1 MKRFLPWLLPA
12 LVAAIG
18 LLAID
23 VPPGPIVKYGAYF
36 ALAIALPGTLL
47 LRAAWRSTG
56 NWGEDLGLGSVVGAA
71 WQLIGWAV
79 FTALGWQRWLIIWPA
94 LVLVAFAAVR
104 RLRENWRITQPTP
117 LPVAWTWGLA
127 VASAVVLGATTLGV
141 MAFHEPPP
149 QGSAYYQDLL
159 YHLSMVN
166 ELIRAVP
173 PELPQVAGERLEYHW
188 FANADMAA
196 AADIT
201 RLNPVIVLFR
211 LWLLPWLVVALLVCS
226 TLARTVSRAWWTGV
240 LAALA
245 LAAPQL
251 YLFFDTSANLSA
263 PLSFLS
269 PSQTFGMVACVA
281 AAILL
286 IDLLFPRNVRRSVGP
301 DPQFFGRKR
310 VGTWVVAVGLV
321 VLGGGAKPTV
331 LPILVGAVGLAAV
344 VLLVQDRRV
353 PVRAVV
359 AGVMLVVVGAATML
373 TVAGSTSGS
382 GLQFLAVLKSSGD
395 YAAATGDTTP
405 AGEGGL
411 VVPALAQG
419 AVAGTL
425 VLLIVLLINQ
435 ATAVVGFGVLKRRN
449 PVAWFLAGG
458 LIAGWAGYLLID
470 HPSVSESYFIH
481 TAIPFSLAAA
491 GWLAA
496 TLVRDLP
503 ARTRIYALAGGLVLG
518 AIFAAALMLADAKPV
533 GSPGH
538 QLLLVARPLLVV
550 PVLAG
555 LWWLLRQ
562 RPGAGLVVVLALL
575 AVVPIKSFLQSAVHG
590 DTERAQTFTAAR
602 WWVYP
607 DEESAARWLA
617 KNSAPT
623 DVVAANTWCR
633 PAGKQTPGCDARG
646 YIVTGIA
653 GRRTLIEG
661 WAYTNQAMA
670 EQGVGGRRYT
680 EQPSP
685 WPERVALTN
694 QALATPTPDVLRRL
708 REEYDVRWLYAD
720 ARDGTVSPALDRL
733 ALLRHSVGKVRIYD
747 LGE

>member
-1 MKRFLPWLLPA
+1 
-12 LVAAIG
+12 
-18 LLAID
+18 
-23 VPPGPIVKYGAYF
+23 
-36 ALAIALPGTLL
+36 
-47 LRAAWRSTG
+47 
-56 NWGEDLGLGSVVGAA
+56 
-71 WQLIGWAV
+71 
-79 FTALGWQRWLIIWPA
+79 
-94 LVLVAFAAVR
+94 
-104 RLRENWRITQPTP
+104 
-117 LPVAWTWGLA
+117 
-127 VASAVVLGATTLGV
+127 
-141 MAFHEPPP
+141 
-149 QGSAYYQDLL
+149 
-159 YHLSMVN
+159 MVN
-166 ELIRAVP
+166 ELMRSVP

-211 LWLLPWLVVALLVCS
+211 LWLLPWLVVALLVCA

-281 AAILL
+281 AAVFL
-286 IDLLFPRNVRRSVGP
+286 IELLFRDGP
-301 DPQFFGRKR
+301 GAL
-310 VGTWVVAVGLV
+310 WVVTFAVA
-321 VLGGGAKPTV
+321 VLGGGSKPTV

-344 VLLVQDRRV
+344 FLLVQDRRV

-435 ATAVVGFGVLKRRN
+435 ATAVVGFGVLKQRD

-518 AIFAAALMLADAKPV
+518 TIFAAALMLADAKPV

-550 PVLAG
+550 LVLAG

-562 RPGAGLVVVLALL
+562 RSGAGLVVVLALL

-617 KNSAPT
+617 KNSAPA

-694 QALATPTPDVLRRL
+694 QALAAPTPDVLRRL

>member
-1 MKRFLPWLLPA
+1 MKRLLPWLLPFLA
-12 LVAAIG
+12 AVLGLV
-18 LLAID
+18 AID

-56 NWGEDLGLGSVVGAA
+56 NWAEDLGLGSVVGAT
-71 WQLIGWAV
+71 WQLIGWAL

-94 LVLVAFAAVR
+94 LVLVTFASVR
-104 RLRENWRITQPTP
+104 RLREHWRITQPAP
-117 LPVAWTWGLA
+117 LPILWTWGLA
-127 VASAVVLGATTLGV
+127 VATTVVLTATTLGV
-141 MAFHEPPP
+141 MAFHQLPPE
-149 QGSAYYQDLL
+149 GSSYYQDLL

-166 ELIRAVP
+166 ELMRAVP

-201 RLNPVIVLFR
+201 RLTPAIVLFR
-211 LWLLPWLVVALLVCS
+211 LWLLPWLVVALLVCA
-226 TLARTVSRAWWTGV
+226 TLARTVSRTWWTGV
-240 LAALA
+240 LAAVA

-251 YLFFDTSANLSA
+251 YLFFDTSVNLSA

-281 AAILL
+281 TAVFL
-286 IDLLFPRNVRRSVGP
+286 IELLFRDARG
-301 DPQFFGRKR
+301 GL
-310 VGTWVVAVGLV
+310 WVVAFAVA
-321 VLGGGAKPTV
+321 VLGGGSKPTV

-344 VLLVQDRRV
+344 VMLVQSRRL
-353 PVRAVV
+353 PGRAVV
-359 AGVMLVVVGAATML
+359 AGLLLVATGVGTML

-395 YAAATGDTTP
+395 YAAATGDRTP

-411 VVPALAQG
+411 ILPALAHG
-419 AVAGTL
+419 AVLGTL
-425 VLLIVLLINQ
+425 VLLCMLLINQ
-435 ATAVVGFGVLKRRN
+435 ATAVVGFGVLGKLRRE
-449 PVAWFLAGG
+449 PLAWFLVGG
-458 LIAGWAGYLLID
+458 LVAGWAGYLLID

-481 TAIPFSLAAA
+481 TAVPFSLAAT

-496 TLVRDLP
+496 VLARVYP
-503 ARTRIYALAGGLVLG
+503 ARTRRVALLGSAAAAVVLAGIYASVL
-518 AIFAAALMLADAKPV
+518 LLADARPD
-533 GSPGH
+533 GLWS
-538 QLLLVARPLLVV
+538 VARPLVAVLVLTA
-550 PVLAG
+550 VLV
-555 LWWLLRQ
+555 LFVR
-562 RPGAGLVVVLALL
+562 RPGGALVVVLTLL
-575 AVVPIKSFLQSAVHG
+575 AIVPIKSFAQNAVHG
-590 DTERAQTFTAAR
+590 DTERAQTFTAPR

-607 DEESAARWLA
+607 DEESAALWLG
-617 KNSAPT
+617 KHSAPT

-646 YIVTGIA
+646 YLVSGIA

-685 WPERVALTN
+685 WPERVALTK
-694 QALATPTPDVLRRL
+694 QALAAPTPDVLRRL

-720 ARDGTVSPALDRL
+720 ARDGAVSPALDRL
-733 ALLRHSVGKVRIYD
+733 AVLRHSVGKVRIYD